1 VEASVNELPVKVIQS
16 VRQPVMCEKS
26 VVATARGGWG
36 EGGRGTVGKG
46 GTNRFEVGA
55 FCIEINLASFQ
66 LCATNIHASVVSW
79 LQTGEQVQLNLVGCT
94 ELQKLAKL
102 ENL

>member
-46 GTNRFEVGA
+46 E
-55 FCIEINLASFQ
+55 
-66 LCATNIHASVVSW
+66 
-79 LQTGEQVQLNLVGCT
+79 QTGSRLAPFAL
-94 ELQKLAKL
+94 KLI
-102 ENL
+102 